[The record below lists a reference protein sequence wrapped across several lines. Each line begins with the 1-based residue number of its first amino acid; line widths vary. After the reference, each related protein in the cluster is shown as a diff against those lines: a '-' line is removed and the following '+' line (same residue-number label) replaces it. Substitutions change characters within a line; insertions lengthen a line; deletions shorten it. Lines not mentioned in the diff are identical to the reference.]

1 MSFPPS
7 GESVMSDSPSAPGR
21 RRGGVLFPTMVILAV
36 LVIAFSSFAG
46 FYSDVLW
53 FRSVN
58 FSSVFTTQLLTRVGL
73 FFSFGLV
80 LAFVVL
86 LNAWIAYRIRPVFR
100 GLSLEQQNL
109 DRYRVALDPFRRV
122 ILIAAA
128 VGLLLIGGTSAAW
141 PCWASTSN
149 AKGIIASPPN
159 CTMVPL

>member
-86 LNAWIAYRIRPVFR
+86 LNAWIAYRI
-100 GLSLEQQNL
+100 
-109 DRYRVALDPFRRV
+109 
-122 ILIAAA
+122 
-128 VGLLLIGGTSAAW
+128 
-141 PCWASTSN
+141 
-149 AKGIIASPPN
+149 
-159 CTMVPL
+159 